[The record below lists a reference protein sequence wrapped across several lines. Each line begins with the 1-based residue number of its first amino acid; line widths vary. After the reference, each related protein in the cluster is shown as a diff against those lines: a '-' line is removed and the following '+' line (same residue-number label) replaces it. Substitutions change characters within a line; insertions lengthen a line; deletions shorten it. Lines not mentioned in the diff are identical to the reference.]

1 MKEAIKRIFVD
12 ELGVDE
18 DQYAEDL
25 KYNSIPEWDS
35 ASHMV
40 VVTAI
45 EEKFELELESDDI
58 IAMTSIEKIYD
69 VLQKR
74 GVALG

>member
-12 ELGVDE
+12 ELGIDE

-40 VVTAI
+40 VMMAI
-45 EEKFELELESDDI
+45 EEKFELRAWSPTILS
-58 IAMTSIEKIYD
+58 
-69 VLQKR
+69 L
-74 GVALG
+74 

>member
-1 MKEAIKRIFVD
+1 VKEAIKQIFID
-12 ELGVDE
+12 ELGVDG
-18 DQYAEDL
+18 DQYADDL

-45 EEKFELELESDDI
+45 EEKFELELDSDEI
-58 IAMTSIEKIYD
+58 IAMTSIAKIYQ

-74 GVALG
+74 GVALD